1 MFISGWRLALRSKW
15 PFIIIVISNK
25 PGKWTCWPAV
35 LQVCMDILF
44 TRHEFTPWERLF
56 EPVKLFEQ
64 YPFYLQ
70 VWAWHGLLPP

>member
-1 MFISGWRLALRSKW
+1 
-15 PFIIIVISNK
+15 
-25 PGKWTCWPAV
+25 
-35 LQVCMDILF
+35 MDILF